1 MPVDTQYQ
9 LECIWLIWAAI
20 KYYVD
25 KKEDR
30 VLSKIIDSLLGLY
43 CIGYTGVAI
52 YNKRKYLIYCAVNYL
67 FCPASCST
75 EMISENTKSILPSV
89 KANINKIYMQIKK
102 NEQSPK
108 TDYLFS
114 NLSKTSKLEL
124 TLNKIKMVNDLHDTI
139 L

>member
-1 MPVDTQYQ
+1 
-9 LECIWLIWAAI
+9 
-20 KYYVD
+20 
-25 KKEDR
+25 
-30 VLSKIIDSLLGLY
+30 
-43 CIGYTGVAI
+43 
-52 YNKRKYLIYCAVNYL
+52 
-67 FCPASCST
+67 
-75 EMISENTKSILPSV
+75 MISENTKNILPSV